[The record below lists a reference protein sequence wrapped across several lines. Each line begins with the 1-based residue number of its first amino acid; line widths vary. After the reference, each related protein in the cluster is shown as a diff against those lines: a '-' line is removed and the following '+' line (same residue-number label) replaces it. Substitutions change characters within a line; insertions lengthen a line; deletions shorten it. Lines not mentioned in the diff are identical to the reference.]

1 MEIFLNGVKNFLQM
15 INDNWTTIL
24 VIAGFVVA
32 IVKKTKDW
40 MAKSEEEKIAIAK
53 EQITNTV
60 LKLITNA
67 EKEYGDWS
75 KSGKIK
81 RAEVIDMVY
90 TKYPILSKVANQ
102 EELIAFIDDAI
113 DNALK
118 TLREIVE
125 ENKVTE

>member
-15 INDNWTTIL
+15 INDNWTTII
-24 VIAGFVVA
+24 VILGLIVGL
-32 IVKKTKDW
+32 VKKIKDW
-40 MAKSEEEKIAIAK
+40 TKKSDEEKIAIAK

-67 EKEYGDWS
+67 EKEYSDWS
-75 KSGKIK
+75 KSGEIK
-81 RAEVIDMVY
+81 RAEVIDMIY
-90 TKYPILSKVANQ
+90 TKYPILSKVADQ
-102 EELIAFIDDAI
+102 DALIAFIDEAI

-125 ENKVTE
+125 QNKVSE

>member
-1 MEIFLNGVKNFLQM
+1 MDIFLNGVKNFLQM

-24 VIAGFVVA
+24 VIAGLVVA
-32 IVKKTKDW
+32 IVKKIKDW
-40 MAKSEEEKIAIAK
+40 IAKSEEEKIAIAK

-67 EKEYGDWS
+67 EMEYETWNKAGS
-75 KSGKIK
+75 IK
-81 RAEVIDMVY
+81 RAEVIDMIY

-102 EELIAFIDDAI
+102 EELIAFIDEAI

-118 TLREIVE
+118 TLREVVE
-125 ENKVTE
+125 QNKVAE

>member
-1 MEIFLNGVKNFLQM
+1 MEVFLNGVKNFLQM
-15 INDNWTTIL
+15 VNDNWTTIM
-24 VIAGFVVA
+24 VVA
-32 IVKKTKDW
+32 GLGVAVFKKIKDW
-40 MAKSEEEKIAIAK
+40 ITKSEEEKIAIAK

-67 EKEYGDWS
+67 EKEYSDWS
-75 KSGKIK
+75 KSGEIK
-81 RAEVIDMVY
+81 RAEVIDMIY

-102 EELIAFIDDAI
+102 EDLIAFIDEAI

-118 TLREIVE
+118 TLRKVVE

>member
-1 MEIFLNGVKNFLQM
+1 MDVFLNGVKNFLQM

-24 VIAGFVVA
+24 VIAGLVVA
-32 IVKKTKDW
+32 IVKKIKDW
-40 MAKSEEEKIAIAK
+40 ATKSEEEKIAIAK
-53 EQITNTV
+53 EQISNTV
-60 LKLITNA
+60 LKMISDA
-67 EKEYGDWS
+67 EKNWEEYNKAGS
-75 KSGKIK
+75 IK
-81 RAEVIDMVY
+81 RSEVIDMIY

-125 ENKVTE
+125 QNKAVE

>member
-15 INDNWTTIL
+15 VNDNWTTIM
-24 VIAGFVVA
+24 VVA
-32 IVKKTKDW
+32 GLGVAVFKKIKDW
-40 MAKSEEEKIAIAK
+40 ITKSEEEKIAIAK

-67 EKEYGDWS
+67 EKEYSDWS
-75 KSGKIK
+75 KSGEIK
-81 RAEVIDMVY
+81 RAEVIDMIY

-102 EELIAFIDDAI
+102 EELIAFIDNAI

-118 TLREIVE
+118 TLRKVVE
-125 ENKVTE
+125 ENKVSE

>member
-24 VIAGFVVA
+24 VIAGLVVA
-32 IVKKTKDW
+32 IVKKIKDL
-40 MAKSEEEKIAIAK
+40 AEKSDDEKIAIAK

-67 EKEYGDWS
+67 EIEYESWNKAGS
-75 KSGKIK
+75 IK
-81 RAEVIDMVY
+81 RAEVIDMIY

-102 EELIAFIDDAI
+102 AALIAFIDNAI

-118 TLREIVE
+118 TLREVVE
-125 ENKVTE
+125 QNKMVE